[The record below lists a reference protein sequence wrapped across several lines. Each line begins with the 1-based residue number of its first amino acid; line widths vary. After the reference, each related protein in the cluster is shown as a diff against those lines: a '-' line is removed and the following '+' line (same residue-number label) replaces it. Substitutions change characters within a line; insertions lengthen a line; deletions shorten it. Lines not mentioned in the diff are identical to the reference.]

1 MLLLLKTLK
10 VYQFPKYLWIFF
22 KLAWFPIKICKIFS
36 VKKKELSKRG
46 VTIEHV
52 AMDSAYKFGELTVVT
67 AYFVDKKYA
76 TLKAIT
82 KIKIKHFLQNIFRS
96 HWLFIQM
103 FAFWSKIGY

>member
-1 MLLLLKTLK
+1 M
-10 VYQFPKYLWIFF
+10 
-22 KLAWFPIKICKIFS
+22 
-36 VKKKELSKRG
+36 SKRE
-46 VTIEHV
+46 VTNDVYRHV

-96 HWLFIQM
+96 QTFYTVVCFLI
-103 FAFWSKIGY
+103 